1 MLKGGAGRLWTSGK
15 TGGMGRR
22 VQKGALGVEH
32 TIKGSG
38 GDFLMVL
45 KFFFVWNVVLAAHVY
60 HRYTGTEWGHRYQGQ
75 AVPQLHSLR
84 ENSCLSPHFSDFPGS
99 KILDGPSRTNPLEDL
114 GLRRSS

>member
-45 KFFFVWNVVLAAHVY
+45 NFFFVWKVVLAARVSQIY
-60 HRYTGTEWGHRYQGQ
+60 RHRMGAQVSGTGS
-75 AVPQLHSLR
+75 ASASLPKR
-84 ENSCLSPHFSDFPGS
+84 KLLSVSTLLRFSRV
-99 KILDGPSRTNPLEDL
+99 KNP
-114 GLRRSS
+114 